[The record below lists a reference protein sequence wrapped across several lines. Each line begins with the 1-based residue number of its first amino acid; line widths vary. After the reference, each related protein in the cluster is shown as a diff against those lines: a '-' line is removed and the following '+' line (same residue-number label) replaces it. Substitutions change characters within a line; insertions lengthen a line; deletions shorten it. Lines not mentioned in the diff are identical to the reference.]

1 MAQPKLLR
9 DSGGPV
15 DLTTELKLD
24 KGPSQSLSLQLSRI
38 LKGNTEVYRTPFL
51 KDWSVEELQT
61 HLDRMFEMANDST
74 GHKLEAM
81 LETVE
86 LNQRKKM
93 GPRSI
98 AKPWL
103 ERIKNVDEYYSEYTG
118 SVFFEP
124 TSATGNLRPV
134 RLDTA
139 IESLKNTTSSGLP
152 FLRKKG
158 VVKFIYKS
166 QKFERIYWREDPCM
180 LYTRT
185 QEQGKTRIVWGF
197 PMADT
202 IVEMMYFLP
211 LLQYQ
216 KRLPWR
222 AALVGPNAVDDEV
235 TKLFH
240 LSQLEDRTLM
250 SIDFDLYDASVKPE
264 LQQSA
269 RNYIQSKFQDIKSN
283 LTGGYSMI
291 PHIFDRISN
300 IGLVTPDGVRK
311 GPHGVPS
318 GSTFT
323 NEIDSIVQKAVSEYT
338 VNNDEKIIQGDDGLY
353 STLDPDRLVH
363 DFESAGLSVSRE
375 KSYISK
381 DYCVFLQNYY
391 SRGYSRDG
399 KLVGV
404 YPLYRAWNRLVFM
417 ERWQDFQDYELEGRD
432 YFSIRAISILENC
445 RNHPYFENFVLM
457 VANLDKYSLKFTNKG
472 LKLYQRMWKDSKGAG
487 DLIKNQYGDD
497 INGLSSF
504 RTVRLLREKVW

>member
-1 MAQPKLLR
+1 MAQPKTLR

-24 KGPSQSLSLQLSRI
+24 KGPSQSLSLHLSRI

-51 KDWSVEELQT
+51 KGWSVEELQT
-61 HLDRMFEMANDST
+61 HLDRMFEMANEST
-74 GHKLEAM
+74 GQKLEAM
-81 LETVE
+81 LETLE
-86 LNQRKKM
+86 LNQRKKI

-98 AKPWL
+98 AKPWS
-103 ERIKNVDEYYSEYTG
+103 ERIVNVDEYFSSYTG
-118 SVFFEP
+118 SVSFK
-124 TSATGNLRPV
+124 TSSATGNLRPV
-134 RLDTA
+134 KVDTA
-139 IESLKNTTSSGLP
+139 IQSLKNTTSSGLP

-166 QKFERIYWREDPCM
+166 DRFERIYWRDDPCM
-180 LYTRT
+180 MYTRT
-185 QEQGKTRIVWGF
+185 QELGKTRIVWGF

-222 AALVGPNAVDDEV
+222 AALVGPSAVDDEV
-235 TKLFH
+235 TRLFH
-240 LSQLEDRTLM
+240 LSQMDDRELV
-250 SIDFDLYDASVKPE
+250 SIDFNLYDASVKPE
-264 LQQSA
+264 LQLTAQ
-269 RNYIQSKFQDIKSN
+269 NYIQSKFQDISSN
-283 LTGGYSMI
+283 LTGGSAL
-291 PHIFDRISN
+291 PHIFNRISN
-300 IGLVTPDGVRK
+300 IGLVTPDGVRD

-323 NEIDSIVQKAVSEYT
+323 NEIDSIVQKSVSEIT
-338 VNNDEKIIQGDDGLY
+338 VNNDEKTIQGDDGLY
-353 STLDPDRLVH
+353 STHDPDRLFR
-363 DFESAGLSVSRE
+363 DFESAGLSVSHE
-375 KSYISK
+375 KSYTSK

-417 ERWQDFQDYELEGRD
+417 ERWQDFQDFELEGRD

-445 RNHPYFENFVLM
+445 RNHPYFEDFVLM
-457 VANLDKYSLKFTNKG
+457 VANLDKYKLKFTNKG
-472 LKLYQRMWKDSKGAG
+472 LTLYQKMWKDSKGAG

-497 INGLSSF
+497 ITGLSSF